1 MKVCSECTVR
11 TATCRRRPVIRPADA
26 RQAVA
31 WPGSARPCGHVQE
44 HPHERGRSH
53 SSALRRGRSPGR
65 SSMAASANP
74 TVMSVE
80 EYLESERHSAVK
92 REYVDGHVYAMAG
105 GTRAHGVIAVNVTI
119 ALGNHL
125 RGGPCRVYNSDVKV
139 QLTETRYV
147 YPDVSVGC
155 DERDRLNDDEDV
167 VRYPTVA
174 VEVLSSS
181 TEAYDRGAKVALYR
195 STETLRA

>member
-1 MKVCSECTVR
+1 MSAGAPIPPLSEK
-11 TATCRRRPVIRPADA
+11 
-26 RQAVA
+26 
-31 WPGSARPCGHVQE
+31 
-44 HPHERGRSH
+44 
-53 SSALRRGRSPGR
+53 GRSPGR

-80 EYLESERHSAVK
+80 GYLESERHSAIK
-92 REYVDGHVYAMAG
+92 HEYVDGHVYALAG
-105 GTRAHGVIAVNVTI
+105 ETRAHGVIAVNVTSLLRS
-119 ALGNHL
+119 AL

-167 VRYPTVA
+167 VRYPTVV

-181 TEAYDRGAKVALYR
+181 TEAYDRGAKFALYR
-195 STETLRA
+195 SSEVLREYVLVSTDASGRGVLPPRRE